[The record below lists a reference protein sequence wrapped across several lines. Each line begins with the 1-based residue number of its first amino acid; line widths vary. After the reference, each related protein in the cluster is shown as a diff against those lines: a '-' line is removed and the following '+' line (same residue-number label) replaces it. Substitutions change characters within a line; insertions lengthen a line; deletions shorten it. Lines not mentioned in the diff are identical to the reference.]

1 MPTDISRLQNKVKNY
16 HQVLQNTNSYR
27 QAWQSKVKQFISSTL
42 KNIVGQTGLKATI
55 VEKNNI
61 ENLEAIVLDLGRS
74 SSGIAENIEN
84 SDVKRIM
91 VKNNGAMIYQQLFNG
106 KIMVMLVN
114 PYIEGYGEAKSPHSL
129 AILRPDEISEA
140 AIFSHVESLLND
152 ITEWEDYDDDDKHTK
167 VAFQPI
173 GFQHTVNLK
182 SDNGNDSPD
191 VTQQ

>member
-1 MPTDISRLQNKVKNY
+1 MQTDISRLQTKVKNY
-16 HQVLQNTNSYR
+16 NQVLQNTNSYR
-27 QAWQSKVKQFISSTL
+27 QAWQSKVKQFISTTL
-42 KNIVGQTGLKATI
+42 KDIAVQTGLKATI

-84 SDVKRIM
+84 TDVKRIM

-140 AIFSHVESLLND
+140 TIFSHVESLLND

-173 GFQHTVNLK
+173 GFQHAVNRK
-182 SDNGNDSPD
+182 NDNGNDSPD